1 MGLKAISRCALVVL
15 FHGVTGISDAT
26 CSFVTGLL
34 PSASVLLAYSPDGN
48 GANAERAERQCKT
61 RFVIVFRGIM
71 RAKEI
76 KHIATSQLMQ
86 GGVCGFAQR

>member
-1 MGLKAISRCALVVL
+1 MIGLKAISRCALVVL
-15 FHGVTGISDAT
+15 FHGATGISDAT
-26 CSFVTGLL
+26 CSFVMGLA

-61 RFVIVFRGIM
+61 QFVIVFRG
-71 RAKEI
+71 AKEI